1 MRTPTLL
8 VAAATA
14 MALLTARPAAA
25 QQTASDSAHIL
36 LQAARLLQFEG
47 HGRTAR
53 EVLDRL
59 LLLFPG
65 TPQADTARSMAV
77 RAPEPE
83 ATGFGKTGFIIY
95 HTLYGAFLGVA
106 IPAAFG
112 ADDPEPYGAGLILG
126 APLGFFASRAYANGR
141 PLTDG
146 QSGIIN
152 FGSFWGT
159 WQGFGWQEVLGI
171 GEKEVCDDFG
181 YCYDEESDTAPWASA
196 VVGGLAGLGAG
207 LLAAKGPVSAG
218 TSSLVFNASL
228 WGTWYGYAAGVLL
241 DSGSDGDDRLL
252 ASLIGGNVGL
262 IAAIPAARAWKP
274 SRTQV
279 RLASAGGLMG
289 GVVGAGVAVL
299 ADADDDKAVVGII
312 SGGVTAGLIA
322 GAVLGRDRDQT
333 SAFSGS
339 EGTDYALVNV
349 KDGVRL
355 GVPMPI
361 PTVLRLD
368 TAKGRATTPGVR
380 FTLFNA
386 QLP

>member
-1 MRTPTLL
+1 MRLTHLL
-8 VAAATA
+8 AATGLAAALFA
-14 MALLTARPAAA
+14 PRPAAA
-25 QQTASDSAHIL
+25 QQTAADSAHVL
-36 LQAARLLQFEG
+36 LQAARVLQAQG
-47 HGRTAR
+47 HAGVAR
-53 EVLDRL
+53 DVLDRL

-65 TPQADTARSMAV
+65 TPQADSARAMAL

-106 IPAAFG
+106 IPAALG
-112 ADDPEPYGAGLILG
+112 ADDPEPYGVGLILG
-126 APLGFFASRAYANGR
+126 APLGFFASRAYASGR

-146 QSGIIN
+146 QTGIIN

-171 GEKEVCDDFG
+171 GDQEVCEVD
-181 YCYDEESDTAPWASA
+181 YCYEEDSDTAPWASA
-196 VVGGLAGLGAG
+196 VIGGLTGLGAG

-218 TSSLVFNASL
+218 TSSLIFNSSL
-228 WGTWYGYAAGVLL
+228 WGTWYGYALGTFFDAEDDDLL
-241 DSGSDGDDRLL
+241 M

-262 IAAIPAARAWKP
+262 LAAIPAAHAWKP

-289 GVVGAGVAVL
+289 GIVAAGVAVL
-299 ADADDDKAVVGII
+299 ADADEDKAVVGII
-312 SGGVTAGLIA
+312 TGGVTAGLIG
-322 GAVLGRDRDQT
+322 GAILGRDRGQT
-333 SAFSGS
+333 SASTGAGADF
-339 EGTDYALVNV
+339 ALVNV
-349 KDGVRL
+349 RDGVRI

-361 PTVLRLD
+361 PTMLRLD

-380 FTLFNA
+380 LTLFSA